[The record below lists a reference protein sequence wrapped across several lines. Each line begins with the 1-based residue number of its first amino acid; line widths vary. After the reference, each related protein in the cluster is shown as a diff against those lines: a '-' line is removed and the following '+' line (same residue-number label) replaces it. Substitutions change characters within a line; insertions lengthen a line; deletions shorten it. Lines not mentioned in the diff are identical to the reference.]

1 MASYT
6 SKCCHFS
13 VTHYSFTTKGSLTL
27 EKKMTAIING
37 HLTSQT
43 LYVLTNKLF
52 NLNSSKEIIIYIRFN
67 DL

>member
-1 MASYT
+1 MAAYT

-43 LYVLTNKLF
+43 LCVLTNK
-52 NLNSSKEIIIYIRFN
+52 NDSTSKYLKI
-67 DL
+67 DLI